1 MPKTKRARRPKGAGR
16 VYEFPAGSGVWWA
29 QLPERDGKS
38 GPKWRVLDRKTG
50 EEQLAQRL
58 HELAKGVRV
67 YDQSVALLDWI
78 HYCINGTLAE
88 ENKATTIESYRQVT
102 RLYIE
107 PYALAK
113 VQLGELGMPH
123 LRAWAADVS
132 RTISQQTGR
141 PYAWNTRKNAYGRLR
156 TCLQLAYDDR
166 LISWEPPARLR
177 MPRNGVVTPKRRALT
192 AEECVALLEAA
203 RTHRRY
209 LLFKLELVTG
219 MRQGEII
226 GLTWE
231 MFKWGQRAIHLT
243 SQLHWLREEKR
254 WERQTL
260 KNNQDRYVVVDQETL
275 GELPGGARAA
285 RGGVEPRRSGLPDD
299 HRHATEPD
307 QPAARSAPP
316 HREGRHRAHHLPRA
330 APHRRQPA
338 AVGERDDDHG
348 EQEPGPLLGQR
359 DGGDLRPRLRGRAA
373 AGGVGRGP
381 PAGPGRPEGRGA
393 RGGGVAMQ
401 YRPQHHTVRDTVRGR
416 PSESPRAGTTTWIV
430 SALRIVMP

>member
-275 GELPGGARAA
+275 GELRELHARYLEERGLREEEWNPEGLVFPTTTGTPLNPTNLLRDLRHLTEKAGIERITFHELRHTAGSLQLSENATMTTVSKNLGHSSVSVTAA
-285 RGGVEPRRSGLPDD
+285 IYAHAYEDEQQQAVSAVARRLGRGGRKAE
-299 HRHATEPD
+299 E
-307 QPAARSAPP
+307 
-316 HREGRHRAHHLPRA
+316 RE
-330 APHRRQPA
+330 
-338 AVGERDDDHG
+338 E
-348 EQEPGPLLGQR
+348 EE
-359 DGGDLRPRLRGRAA
+359 
-373 AGGVGRGP
+373 
-381 PAGPGRPEGRGA
+381 
-393 RGGGVAMQ
+393 
-401 YRPQHHTVRDTVRGR
+401 
-416 PSESPRAGTTTWIV
+416 
-430 SALRIVMP
+430 